1 MLDLIVLLSDHC
13 LFYVTES
20 LADILKRTT
29 LTGSEQRYC
38 DPLNISRDSTSPSDY
53 IQNNI

>member
-20 LADILKRTT
+20 LADILKR
-29 LTGSEQRYC
+29 YC